1 MEYSDRDNRVIYD
14 VDEEREILRKAY
26 LEGKEVPSD
35 KRKKSSPAEKYP
47 HLSRIRARAERG
59 VFDLEDIMELL
70 EGEKITDIAVI
81 KISPE
86 RQYADFMVIGTAN
99 SDRHLRTVCSLI
111 VSVYKRRMWEWDP
124 VPRVEG
130 SQDNTSGW
138 YAMDLANIV
147 LHLLTQE
154 QREYYD
160 LETLWTVG
168 PEFDEATRQLETSG
182 EVAKLSTLEELMR
195 TELDMEDVY
204 PDKIAEEEKQ

>member
-14 VDEEREILRKAY
+14 IDEEREILRKAY

-47 HLSRIRARAERG
+47 HLSRIRARADRG

-70 EGEKITDIAVI
+70 EGEKISDIAVI
-81 KISPE
+81 KIAPE
-86 RQYADFMVIGTAN
+86 RQYADYMVVGTAN
-99 SDRHLRTVCSLI
+99 SDRHLRTVSSLI

-195 TELDMEDVY
+195 TELDMEDIY
-204 PDKIAEEEKQ
+204 PDKIADEEKQ

>member
-1 MEYSDRDNRVIYD
+1 MEYSDSDSTIIYD
-14 VDEEREILRKAY
+14 IDEERAILRKAY

-47 HLSRIRARAERG
+47 HLAKIKDRGDRG
-59 VFDLEDIMELL
+59 VFELPEILELL
-70 EGEKITDIAVI
+70 ENEKIDDLAVI
-81 KISPE
+81 SISPE
-86 RQYADFMVIGTAN
+86 RQYADYMVIGTAT
-99 SDRHLRTVCSLI
+99 SDRHLRTACSLI
-111 VSVYKRRMWEWDP
+111 LSVYKRRMWEWDP

-130 SQDNTSGW
+130 SQDKTAGW

-168 PEFDEATRQLETSG
+168 PEFDDSTRQLENSGDTS
-182 EVAKLSTLEELMR
+182 KLSTLEDLMR
-195 TELDMEDVY
+195 TELDMQDLY
-204 PDKIAEEEKQ
+204 QDKLAEEEKL